1 MTGCL
6 IRSDIMDNEQ
16 LTLYG
21 FVGPMMGS
29 WLSYYHPAF
38 IMDGNMYV
46 TMRDKWNLDD
56 HTSYLKVKYQRD
68 FLDKVDHEPPILIEE
83 GDLLWNTSYELID
96 TAREV
101 GVQLPENK
109 LTAWDSGKGNW
120 LTVGKLDDF
129 IAYSNSVYTRVVN
142 RLHELMMDDEDEHLI
157 GKAFS
162 IVNEVQYSWPSN
174 PYEPVLGQAM
184 ERAFYYHHMGCT
196 DEYDLVK
203 LDVLQTFDFMDGK
216 EFDFLT
222 GSLEK
227 DFDQLKAK
235 RHSH

>member
-1 MTGCL
+1 
-6 IRSDIMDNEQ
+6 MDNEQ

-21 FVGPMMGS
+21 FVGPMMSS

-38 IMDGNMYV
+38 VMNGYV
-46 TMRDKWNLDD
+46 YVAMRDKWNLND
-56 HTSYLKVKYQRD
+56 HTSYLKVKYQGD
-68 FLDKVDHEPPILIEE
+68 FLDKVNHEPSILIEE
-83 GDLLWNTSYELID
+83 GGLLWNTSYELMD

-109 LTAWDSGKGNW
+109 LTEWDSGKGAW
-120 LTVGKLDDF
+120 MTVGKLDDF
-129 IAYSNSVYTRVVN
+129 IAYSNSVYTRAVN
-142 RLHELMMDDEDEHLI
+142 RLHELMMDDEDERLI

-184 ERAFYYHHMGCT
+184 ERAFYYHHMGCS
-196 DEYDLVK
+196 DQYYLVK
-203 LDVLQTFDFMDGK
+203 LDVLQTFDFMNGE

-222 GSLEK
+222 DSLEN

-235 RHSH
+235 RHAH

>member
-6 IRSDIMDNEQ
+6 IRSNIMNNEQ

-21 FVGPMMGS
+21 FDEPTMFS

-38 IMDGNMYV
+38 IMDDNVYV
-46 TMRDKWNLDD
+46 AMRDKWSLDD
-56 HTSYLKVKYQRD
+56 HTSYLKVKYQKD
-68 FLDKVDHEPPILIEE
+68 FLGKVNHEPPILIEE
-83 GDLLWNTSYELID
+83 GDLLWNTPYELID

-109 LTAWDSGKGNW
+109 LTEWDSGKGAW

-129 IAYSNSVYTRVVN
+129 IAYSNSVYTSAVN
-142 RLHELMMDDEDEHLI
+142 RLHELMMNDEDKHLI
-157 GKAFS
+157 EKAFS

-203 LDVLQTFDFMDGK
+203 LDVLQSFDFMNGK

-222 GSLEK
+222 DSLEK

-235 RHSH
+235 RHAH

>member
-1 MTGCL
+1 
-6 IRSDIMDNEQ
+6 MDNEQ

-21 FVGPMMGS
+21 FVDPMMGS

-56 HTSYLKVKYQRD
+56 HTSYLKVKYQKD
-68 FLDKVDHEPPILIEE
+68 FLVKVDHEPPILIEE
-83 GDLLWNTSYELID
+83 GDLLWITSYELID

-109 LTAWDSGKGNW
+109 LTEWDSGKGAW

-129 IAYSNSVYTRVVN
+129 IAYSNSVYDSAVN
-142 RLHELMMDDEDEHLI
+142 RLHELMMNDEDKHLI
-157 GKAFS
+157 EKAFS

-203 LDVLQTFDFMDGK
+203 LDVLQSFDFMNGK

-222 GSLEK
+222 NSLEK
-227 DFDQLKAK
+227 DFDQLKAR
-235 RHSH
+235 RHSR

>member
-1 MTGCL
+1 MN
-6 IRSDIMDNEQ
+6 NEQ

-21 FVGPMMGS
+21 FDEPTMFS
-29 WLSYYHPAF
+29 WFSYYHPAF
-38 IMDGNMYV
+38 IMDDNVYV
-46 TMRDKWNLDD
+46 VMRDKWSLDD
-56 HTSYLKVKYQRD
+56 HTSYLKVKYQMV

-83 GDLLWNTSYELID
+83 GDLLWIISYELID

-109 LTAWDSGKGNW
+109 LTEWDSGKGAW

-129 IAYSNSVYTRVVN
+129 IAYSNSVYTSAVN
-142 RLHELMMDDEDEHLI
+142 RLHELMMNDEDKHLI
-157 GKAFS
+157 EKAFS

-203 LDVLQTFDFMDGK
+203 LDVLQSFDFMNGK

-222 GSLEK
+222 DSLEK

>member
-1 MTGCL
+1 
-6 IRSDIMDNEQ
+6 
-16 LTLYG
+16 
-21 FVGPMMGS
+21 MGS

-38 IMDGNMYV
+38 IMGGDVYV
-46 TMRDKWNLDD
+46 AMRDKWSLDD
-56 HTSYLKVKYQRD
+56 HMSYLKVNSSHMEY
-68 FLDKVDHEPPILIEE
+68 LDKVNHDSPIPIEE
-83 GDLLWNTSYELID
+83 GDLLWSASYELID

-109 LTAWDSGKGNW
+109 LTEWYLGKGDW
-120 LTVGKLDDF
+120 LAVGKLDDF
-129 IAYSNSVYTRVVN
+129 IAYSNSVYTSAVN
-142 RLHELMMDDEDEHLI
+142 RLHELMMNDEDKDLI
-157 GKAFS
+157 GKSFS

-203 LDVLQTFDFMDGK
+203 LDVLQSFDFMNGK

-222 GSLEK
+222 DSLEK

>member
-1 MTGCL
+1 
-6 IRSDIMDNEQ
+6 MDNEQ
-16 LTLYG
+16 PTLYG

-38 IMDGNMYV
+38 IMDGDVYV
-46 TMRDKWNLDD
+46 AMRDKWNLDD
-56 HTSYLKVKYQRD
+56 HTSYVKVKSYHVD
-68 FLDKVDHEPPILIEE
+68 YLDKVDHGPPIPIEK
-83 GDLLWNTSYELID
+83 GDLLWNASYELID

-109 LTAWDSGKGNW
+109 LTVWDSGKGNW

-129 IAYSNSVYTRVVN
+129 IAYSNSVYTRAVN
-142 RLHELMMDDEDEHLI
+142 RLHELMMDDEDKGLI
-157 GKAFS
+157 RKAFS

-184 ERAFYYHHMGCT
+184 ERAFYYHHMGCS
-196 DEYDLVK
+196 DQYDLVK
-203 LDVLQTFDFMDGK
+203 LDVLQSFDFMNGK

-222 GSLEK
+222 DSLEN
-227 DFDQLKAK
+227 DFDQLKAR
-235 RHSH
+235 RHAH

>member
-1 MTGCL
+1 MN
-6 IRSDIMDNEQ
+6 NEQ

-21 FVGPMMGS
+21 FDEPTMFS

-38 IMDGNMYV
+38 IMDDNVYV
-46 TMRDKWNLDD
+46 AMRDKWSLDD
-56 HTSYLKVKYQRD
+56 HTSYLKVKYQKD
-68 FLDKVDHEPPILIEE
+68 FLVKVDHEPPILIEE
-83 GDLLWNTSYELID
+83 GDLLWITSYELID

-109 LTAWDSGKGNW
+109 LTEWDSGKGAW

-129 IAYSNSVYTRVVN
+129 IAYSNSVYTSAVN
-142 RLHELMMDDEDEHLI
+142 RLHELMMNDEDKHLI

-203 LDVLQTFDFMDGK
+203 LDVLQSFDFMNGK

-222 GSLEK
+222 DSLEK
-227 DFDQLKAK
+227 DFDQLKAR
-235 RHSH
+235 RHSTES

>member
-1 MTGCL
+1 MN
-6 IRSDIMDNEQ
+6 NEQ

-21 FVGPMMGS
+21 FDEPTMFS

-38 IMDGNMYV
+38 IMDDNVYV
-46 TMRDKWNLDD
+46 AMRDKWSLDD
-56 HTSYLKVKYQRD
+56 HTSYLKVKYQKD
-68 FLDKVDHEPPILIEE
+68 FLVKVNHEPPILIEE
-83 GDLLWNTSYELID
+83 GDLLWNASYELID

-109 LTAWDSGKGNW
+109 LTEWDSGKGAW

-129 IAYSNSVYTRVVN
+129 IAYSNSVYTSAVN
-142 RLHELMMDDEDEHLI
+142 RLHELMMNDEDKHLI

-203 LDVLQTFDFMDGK
+203 LDVLQSFDFMNGK

-222 GSLEK
+222 DSLEK

-235 RHSH
+235 RHAH

>member
-1 MTGCL
+1 MN
-6 IRSDIMDNEQ
+6 NEQ

-21 FVGPMMGS
+21 FDLPTMFS

-38 IMDGNMYV
+38 IMDDNVYV
-46 TMRDKWNLDD
+46 AMRDKWSLDD
-56 HTSYLKVKYQRD
+56 HTSYLKVKYQMV

-83 GDLLWNTSYELID
+83 GDLLWITSYELID

-109 LTAWDSGKGNW
+109 LTTWDSGKGAW

-129 IAYSNSVYTRVVN
+129 IAYSNSVYTRAVN
-142 RLHELMMDDEDEHLI
+142 RLHELMMDDEDKRLI
-157 GKAFS
+157 EKAFS

-203 LDVLQTFDFMDGK
+203 LDVLQSFDFMNGK

-222 GSLEK
+222 NSLEK
-227 DFDQLKAK
+227 DFDQLKAG
-235 RHSH
+235 RHAHH